1 MKFDCVLHR
10 VSVDGQTKAPI
21 KLLADG
27 EQAVLQYPS
36 FHFDERN
43 DLYLCWTTVAHGK
56 YLYRD
61 IHVARSTD
69 GGDNWETL
77 SGKPLVVPF
86 ASDDGGPADL
96 ISLESE
102 FDVTTWLANALPR
115 FGKLHAIYET
125 QSVPRRYNYV
135 RMNTVRGE
143 IDLRIAPDFGGSS
156 LYIQS
161 NYQTMPSKANN
172 VNFDEDEYNNP
183 RPPFPTNN
191 NMNDDIPF

>member
-1 MKFDCVLHR
+1 
-10 VSVDGQTKAPI
+10 
-21 KLLADG
+21 
-27 EQAVLQYPS
+27 
-36 FHFDERN
+36 
-43 DLYLCWTTVAHGK
+43 
-56 YLYRD
+56 
-61 IHVARSTD
+61 
-69 GGDNWETL
+69 
-77 SGKPLVVPF
+77 LVVPF

-156 LYIQS
+156 LRLQGLDGGLASQAGNPDASIFCVVRDANRARLACVRSDDQGASWRDWAVSPDFVSPYAVGTCREISAQDEVLGLFTDAVEP
-161 NYQTMPSKANN
+161 NNDNFGKSKLY
-172 VNFDEDEYNNP
+172 FF
-183 RPPFPTNN
+183 RIPTK
-191 NMNDDIPF
+191 